1 MTVSSIPSILHQHWP
16 DEHPPRAQREKLAAW
31 RQLHP
36 DWHCCL
42 WTDGDLAELAK
53 KLPFQARAH
62 ASSVLPWMILRFC
75 GGVYVDSRLPAAAP
89 LEPAIEGAE
98 RLVAVEGGRLR
109 PWVLACAAGDPAARR
124 ALEQTL
130 AGGIEAGLHL
140 FAEGAQLYQ
149 CPQSHE
155 NPLGEAPEPAWHG
168 PAPGLALGLSSLRR
182 SLRGL
187 KRRLLPLFSPYR
199 KLYYQVQV
207 PFEQPILPWPVNHL
221 SHSGRRP
228 YALME
233 EGRVRSR
240 GFIDL
245 VEFAQVKAEERGP
258 KVSCL
263 MVTQGSR
270 FALAR
275 EAAREFLRQTWPHK
289 ELVVVDDS
297 EDSRL
302 ERWIHNQAGAD
313 IVFVRLPP
321 GRHLLGELRNIAR
334 DCASG
339 EWIAQW
345 DDDDH
350 SHPDRLATQLHLALS
365 VEADACLL
373 QRTNVAVAG
382 GGMAILQRRL
392 WENSHLTRREVMP
405 AYADKSRGEDTP
417 AVVEVAG
424 KSRMVVADIPH
435 LYVYSMHGGNTYG
448 SGHQRSMLASC
459 SSLRPDSGFSPPLAP
474 ALQ

>member
-1 MTVSSIPSILHQHWP
+1 MASIPPILHQYWP
-16 DEHPPRAQREKLAAW
+16 DDHPPRAQRERLAAW

-36 DWHCCL
+36 DWHYCL
-42 WTDGDLAELAK
+42 WTDKDMAELAK
-53 KLPFQARAH
+53 KLPFQAA
-62 ASSVLPWMILRFC
+62 ADPSVIMPWMILRFC

-89 LEPAIEGAE
+89 LETALKGAE
-98 RLVAVEGGRLR
+98 RLAAIEGGQLR
-109 PWVLACAAGDPAARR
+109 TWVLACAAGDPAAQQ

-130 AGGIEAGLHL
+130 AGAINAGLHL
-140 FAEGAQLYQ
+140 FAEGAQLYH
-149 CPQSHE
+149 CPQPQKNSE
-155 NPLGEAPEPAWHG
+155 TPVPAWNR
-168 PAPGLALGLSSLRR
+168 PASGFSWPRR
-182 SLRGL
+182 SLRSL
-187 KRRLLPLFSPYR
+187 KRRLLPLFSRYK

-228 YALME
+228 YAVME
-233 EGRVRSR
+233 GGQMRSR

-245 VEFAQVKAEERGP
+245 VEFAQVKADDQGP

-275 EAAREFLRQTWPHK
+275 EAGREFLRQTWPHK
-289 ELVVVDDS
+289 ELIVIDDS

-302 ERWIHNQAGAD
+302 ERWIDSQAEDG
-313 IVFVRLPP
+313 IIFVRLPP
-321 GRHLLGELRNIAR
+321 KRHLLGELRNIAR
-334 DCASG
+334 ECASG

-373 QRTNVAVAG
+373 QRTNVAIAG

-392 WENSHLTRREVMP
+392 WESSHLTRREVMP
-405 AYADKSRGEDTP
+405 AYAPRARGEDTP
-417 AVVEVAG
+417 SIIEVAG
-424 KSRMVVADIPH
+424 KSRIVVADIPH

-459 SSLRPDSGFSPPLAP
+459 SSLRPDPGFSPPLAP

>member
-1 MTVSSIPSILHQHWP
+1 MAPIPAILHQYWP
-16 DEHPPRAQREKLAAW
+16 DEHPPRAQRESLAAW
-31 RQLHP
+31 RQLHS
-36 DWHCCL
+36 DWHYCL
-42 WTDGDLAELAK
+42 WTDRDVAELTK
-53 KLPFQARAH
+53 KLPFQSTVD
-62 ASSVLPWMILRFC
+62 ASSVLPWLILRFC
-75 GGVYVDSRLPAAAP
+75 GGVYVDNRLPV
-89 LEPAIEGAE
+89 LESMEALLEGAE
-98 RLVAVEGGRLR
+98 RLVAVEGGRLCN
-109 PWVLACAAGDPAARR
+109 WLLACAVGDPAAQR

-130 AGGIEAGLHL
+130 AGGINAGLQL
-140 FAEGAQLYQ
+140 FAEGADLCR
-149 CPQSHE
+149 CPPPQKNLS
-155 NPLGEAPEPAWHG
+155 GEAPVPAWNRRASG
-168 PAPGLALGLSSLRR
+168 ISWPRR
-182 SLRGL
+182 SLRAA
-187 KRRLLPLFSPYR
+187 KRWLLPLFSRYR
-199 KLYYQVQV
+199 ELYYRVQI
-207 PFEQPILPWPVNHL
+207 PFEQPILPWPINHL

-228 YALME
+228 YAIMDK
-233 EGRVRSR
+233 GRICSR

-245 VEFAQVKAEERGP
+245 VEFAQVKADDQGP
-258 KVSCL
+258 KISCL

-275 EAAREFLRQTWPHK
+275 EAGREFLRQTWPHR
-289 ELVVVDDS
+289 ELIVVDDS

-302 ERWIHNQAGAD
+302 ERWVDDQVGAD

-365 VEADACLL
+365 VEADSCLL

-392 WENSHLTRREVMP
+392 WENSHLTRREIMP
-405 AYADKSRGEDTP
+405 AYANRARGEDTP
-417 AVVEVAG
+417 SVIEVAG
-424 KSRMVVADIPH
+424 KSRIVVADIPH
-435 LYVYSMHGGNTYG
+435 LYVYSMHGGNSYG
-448 SGHQRSMLASC
+448 GRHQRSMLAAC
-459 SSLRPDSGFSPPLAP
+459 SSLRPDPGFSPPLAS